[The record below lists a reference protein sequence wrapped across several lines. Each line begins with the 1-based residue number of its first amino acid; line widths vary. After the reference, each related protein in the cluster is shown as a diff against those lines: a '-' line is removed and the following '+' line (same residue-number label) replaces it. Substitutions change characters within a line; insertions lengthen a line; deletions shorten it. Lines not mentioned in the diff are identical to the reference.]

1 MHPLAH
7 KLRQVLVED
16 IRLQPGSALL
26 LAVSGGPDSMAMLH
40 LMASLVP
47 LLQLNL
53 HAAYIDHGLRPEES
67 PQEWQLVQT
76 SCGRL
81 GVSSTRIQVDARAE
95 ASLHRLSL
103 EHAARELR
111 YQTLER
117 LQIELSCQWLALA
130 HTADDQ
136 VEELL
141 LRILRGGSRRALAG
155 MRLCSGTRI
164 RPLLQVQKNELLA
177 YLDAH
182 GYGYCHDSSNDDLSF
197 LRNRIR
203 HHLLP
208 LLEQE
213 YDAGVRSALLKCADT
228 FAADEELLAHL
239 QEQAWHKTITSM
251 MSVGADGSVQPKWI
265 LHLPSFVQLHS
276 ALQRRVL
283 ERLLYT
289 AQGKAV
295 YEHIMALLKLGAFAE
310 HGKELHLSQGLRAL
324 VDKDTLVFTFPWGKG
339 ATRRSCKAE

>member
-1 MHPLAH
+1 MHSLAH
-7 KLRQVLVED
+7 TLRQVLVED
-16 IRLQPGSALL
+16 IGLRHGSSLL

-40 LMASLVP
+40 LMASLEPP
-47 LLQLNL
+47 LGLNL
-53 HAAYIDHGLRPEES
+53 YAAYIDHGLRPGES
-67 PQEWQLVQT
+67 PQEWQLVQAAC
-76 SCGRL
+76 SQL
-81 GVSSTRIQVDARAE
+81 SISSTRIQVDARAE
-95 ASLHRLSL
+95 AARHKLSL

-111 YQTLER
+111 YQALER
-117 LQIELSCQWLALA
+117 LQLELSFQWLVLA

-141 LRILRGGSRRALAG
+141 LRILRGGSRQALAG

-164 RPLLQVQKNELLA
+164 RPLLLVHKNELLA
-177 YLDAH
+177 YMDAY
-182 GYGYCHDSSNDDLSF
+182 GYSYCHDSSNDDLSF

-213 YDAGVRSALLKCADT
+213 YDAGVRRALLKCADT
-228 FAADEELLAHL
+228 FAADEDLLGQL
-239 QEQAWHKTITSM
+239 QEQAWNKTINTT
-251 MSVGADGSVQPKWI
+251 MSVGADGSVQPKWV
-265 LHLPSFVQLHS
+265 LNLPSFVQLHP

-295 YEHIMALLKLGAFAE
+295 YEHIMALHKLVAFAV